1 MEIWIVFTL
10 FAALMQA
17 VRTAGQKRIAKYISP
32 MATTLVRYVF
42 GLPFAIAYLYY
53 IGNQQQLSDVSQAL
67 HNTEFLFYA
76 VAAGVAQIF
85 ATVWLVK
92 VLGFKNFAVGTSFAK
107 TEAIQTAVLGAVFF
121 GAYLSLYGWLAVL
134 LGVLGI
140 LVVSLPS
147 KTQAIETATVT
158 YGILS
163 GIAFALTS
171 LWIREASLSLG
182 DEFMFNAAVTLVFMV
197 SLQSLLCYVYIQ
209 AKQPLQLKLLRR
221 HLPLALFVGATS
233 AFGSIGWF
241 TAMTY
246 QNPAI
251 VKSLGQIEFVFTLL
265 ITYFFFKEKITF
277 KEYVGML
284 LIMASVV
291 ILLLLDN

>member
-1 MEIWIVFTL
+1 MIKE
-10 FAALMQA
+10 QA
-17 VRTAGQKRIAKYISP
+17 DGSVRIRPS
-32 MATTLVRYVF
+32 
-42 GLPFAIAYLYY
+42 
-53 IGNQQQLSDVSQAL
+53 
-67 HNTEFLFYA
+67 
-76 VAAGVAQIF
+76 GV
-85 ATVWLVK
+85 VK
-92 VLGFKNFAVGTSFAK
+92 C
-107 TEAIQTAVLGAVFF
+107 QT
-121 GAYLSLYGWLAVL
+121 
-134 LGVLGI
+134 
-140 LVVSLPS
+140 SLPS
-147 KTQAIETATVT
+147 KAQAIETATVA

-171 LWIREASLSLG
+171 LWIRQASLSLG

-197 SLQSLLCYVYIQ
+197 SLQSLLCYGYIQ
-209 AKQPLQLKLLRR
+209 LKQPQQLKLLRR

-277 KEYVGML
+277 KEYAGML